1 MRKLILLT
9 ILGLAGC
16 TSLLSTVE
24 NRADLPSVALN
35 DYIFH
40 AETFGNPG
48 DPVVIVLHG
57 GPGADYRYM
66 YPLKDLSSD
75 HLVVFYDQRGTGLSP
90 RVAEEDV
97 TVESFIA
104 DLDAFVTH
112 YGRGQQVSLIGHS
125 WGAMLASA
133 YVGRYPGK
141 VDKIVLAEPAFLDQE
156 TYADIFAAGGWPGF
170 RVIFGFATAWVKKWG
185 VRIQDDPQARDDFF
199 LMKVM
204 PLLQSKNELCEGKL
218 PPLEAWRFGYS
229 NFSATLGR
237 MIRDPDWGATLDFSE
252 GTDAFPGKALFL
264 VGECNKLVGED
275 HQRKHLKLF
284 TNVTLES
291 VPDAGH
297 FMFNDQPE
305 LSIATV
311 RGFLSQ

>member
-1 MRKLILLT
+1 M
-9 ILGLAGC
+9 
-16 TSLLSTVE
+16 
-24 NRADLPSVALN
+24 
-35 DYIFH
+35 
-40 AETFGNPG
+40 
-48 DPVVIVLHG
+48 
-57 GPGADYRYM
+57 
-66 YPLKDLSSD
+66 
-75 HLVVFYDQRGTGLSP
+75 
-90 RVAEEDV
+90 
-97 TVESFIA
+97 
-104 DLDAFVTH
+104 
-112 YGRGQQVSLIGHS
+112 
-125 WGAMLASA
+125 
-133 YVGRYPGK
+133 K
-141 VDKIVLAEPAFLDQE
+141 VK
-156 TYADIFAAGGWPGF
+156 
-170 RVIFGFATAWVKKWG
+170 
-185 VRIQDDPQARDDFF
+185 DDPQARDDFF
-199 LMKVM
+199 LMEVM

-284 TNVTLES
+284 ANATLES

-305 LSIATV
+305 RSIARV